1 MIKNGLR
8 NPLRLGQ
15 DDASGWTRRDM
26 QCRRMTTDSKQ
37 TWNQAESGGK
47 AKATA
52 TELYLSFGLRGREP
66 EKPRTY
72 PSKNGAAVEQ
82 RIKRLDHEHSRS
94 RSKSRERASSRT
106 KARADNSSP
115 IAPHHDKVSKRPHL
129 TRGYSRRR
137 RWERQNPT
145 RIGLH
150 HLEPFPRS

>member
-1 MIKNGLR
+1 MDEER
-8 NPLRLGQ
+8 HAVPQ
-15 DDASGWTRRDM
+15 DDHRL
-26 QCRRMTTDSKQ
+26 
-37 TWNQAESGGK
+37 QANLEPSRIRGK

-94 RSKSRERASSRT
+94 RSKSRGRASSRT
-106 KARADNSSP
+106 KARSDNSSP

-150 HLEPFPRS
+150 HLEPFPRSWFSKFPQPTAHDTNAKDER